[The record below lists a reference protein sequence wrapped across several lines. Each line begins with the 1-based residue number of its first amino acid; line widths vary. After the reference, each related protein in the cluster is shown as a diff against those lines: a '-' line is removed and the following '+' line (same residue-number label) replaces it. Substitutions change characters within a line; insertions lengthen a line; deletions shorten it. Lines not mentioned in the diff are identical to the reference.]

1 MTRHARLAAT
11 LAIVALCSAL
21 LTGCGTQVVTAPES
35 EQLGTVTASGTGT
48 VAAAPDQ
55 ALMSFGV
62 TRQDDNAEAALD
74 AASKVAEEITAA
86 VKKAGVADEDI
97 QTQSVSVFP
106 LQTESGGKLTITGY
120 QASLSV
126 SVTVRDLGTL
136 GDVITAATGAGADTI
151 NGPSFTVDEDAEF
164 REDAIKKAVDDARR
178 SAEAMASAAGKQ
190 VGEVLRISASD
201 VFAPP
206 IPFGAAESRAA
217 DAAAV
222 PIEPGTLDV
231 SANVTVVFEL
241 K

>member
-1 MTRHARLAAT
+1 MPGHVRLAT
-11 LAIVALCSAL
+11 LLAIAL
-21 LTGCGTQVVTAPES
+21 LGGALLPGCQTKVVTAPES
-35 EQLGTVTASGTGT
+35 EQLGTVTASGQGT
-48 VAAAPDQ
+48 VAATPDQ
-55 ALMSFGV
+55 AQMSFGV
-62 TRQDDNAEAALD
+62 TRQDENAEAALE
-74 AASKVAEEITAA
+74 AASKVADDITAA

-97 QTQSVSVFP
+97 QTQSVNVFP
-106 LQTESGGKLTITGY
+106 LTTDSGGKITITGY

-136 GDVITAATGAGADTI
+136 GEIITAATGAGADTI
-151 NGPSFTVDEDAEF
+151 NGPSFTIDQDAEY
-164 REDAIKKAVDDARR
+164 REDAIQRAVEDARR

-190 VGEVLRISASD
+190 VGEVLRLSASD
-201 VFAPP
+201 VFAQPL
-206 IPFGAAESRAA
+206 PFAAAESRAA